1 MSGRRLAKYSQAQ
14 LHLGLMLALT
24 FSTGVIDAVGYLGLD
39 KVFTGNMTGNVVIL
53 GMALTGADGLP
64 VAGPAVA
71 LVSFMAG
78 AALGGRILKPVAA
91 GWTSRSTALFG
102 SVGALMIVIAI
113 TLFLAG
119 NEPERP
125 VELTLTALLAVAM
138 GIQAATARHLAV
150 KDITTVV
157 VTSLITGLAA
167 DSRIGGGV
175 GQPWVRRIVALA
187 LICAGATGGA
197 LAISLH
203 LGAGVALSAAIVLVV
218 TLVGHLGERAHQRS
232 RATTL

>member
-1 MSGRRLAKYSQAQ
+1 
-14 LHLGLMLALT
+14 
-24 FSTGVIDAVGYLGLD
+24 
-39 KVFTGNMTGNVVIL
+39 
-53 GMALTGADGLP
+53 
-64 VAGPAVA
+64 
-71 LVSFMAG
+71 
-78 AALGGRILKPVAA
+78 
-91 GWTSRSTALFG
+91 
-102 SVGALMIVIAI
+102 MIVIAI

-119 NEPERP
+119 NKPQRP
-125 VELTLTALLAVAM
+125 VELVLTALLAIAM

-175 GQPWVRRIVALA
+175 GQPWVRRVAALA

-203 LGAGVALSAAIVLVV
+203 LGAGRRTVRHHRAGGHAGRAPRRARAPAIAC
-218 TLVGHLGERAHQRS
+218 RR
-232 RATTL
+232 